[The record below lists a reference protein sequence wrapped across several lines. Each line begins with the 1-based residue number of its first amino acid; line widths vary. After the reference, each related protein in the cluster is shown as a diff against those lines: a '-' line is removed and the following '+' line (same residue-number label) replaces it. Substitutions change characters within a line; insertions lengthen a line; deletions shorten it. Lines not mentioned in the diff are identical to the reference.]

1 MLTGNPELAHLF
13 VRTNVESKLLVIE
26 DFEDGSYVDLFE
38 LRQNE
43 KRQMHARAKERAVAE
58 DSGELQVGSSYLY
71 SLGRTNKPF
80 GGSLAEVMGG
90 CVLTEEG
97 EPMVYPIF

>member
-1 MLTGNPELAHLF
+1 LF
-13 VRTNVESKLLVIE
+13 VRVNVESKLLVIE
-26 DFEDGSYVDLFE
+26 DFEDGSHVDLFE

-43 KRQMHARAKERAVAE
+43 RRQMHARAKERAATE
-58 DSGELQVGSSYLY
+58 DSGELQVGTNYLY

-80 GGSLAEVMGG
+80 GGNLAEVMGG